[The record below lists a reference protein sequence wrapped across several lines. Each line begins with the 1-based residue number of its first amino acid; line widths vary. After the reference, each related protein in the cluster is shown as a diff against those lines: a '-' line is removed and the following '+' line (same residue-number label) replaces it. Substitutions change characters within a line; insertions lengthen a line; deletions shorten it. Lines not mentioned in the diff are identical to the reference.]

1 LASPSTRIGFIA
13 PWARSASSNVVPSVT
28 ARVFAVWRTRSVS
41 WVPGS
46 TALTVTPLSAI
57 SRATVFMK
65 PARPARAVLDSR
77 MNGIGCFTETDVM

>member
-1 LASPSTRIGFIA
+1 
-13 PWARSASSNVVPSVT
+13 
-28 ARVFAVWRTRSVS
+28 
-41 WVPGS
+41 
-46 TALTVTPLSAI
+46 LTVTPESAI